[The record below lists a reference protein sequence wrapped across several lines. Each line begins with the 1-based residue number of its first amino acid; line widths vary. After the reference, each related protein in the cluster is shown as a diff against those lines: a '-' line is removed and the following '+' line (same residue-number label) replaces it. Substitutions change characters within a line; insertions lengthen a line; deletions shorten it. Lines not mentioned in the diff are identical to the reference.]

1 MPRFRRVQTITHDIG
16 STGQLVLAVSSADVR
31 LTAADGGRV
40 ELQATFEVSARDE
53 AEADARFEAS
63 KLNVLAAA
71 GRLEATEQGGARGI
85 GSAIGLMLSGRDV
98 DLSRVEGSAPPG
110 CRLEVRAVSGDVQAS
125 GFRGPQRFQTVSG
138 DLRLVETGGELDV
151 NSVSGDVSLRAV
163 EPATLKVNTVSGDLS
178 AEAPSFRRLDASA
191 VSGDLSVDGALDPAE
206 PHTAETVSGDFRL
219 ASGSGMTISV
229 RGLSSDVHSSLPHRV
244 EGSAD
249 RRRLIVGDGAA
260 SLAFSSMSGDL
271 SITHSRQATVAS
283 ARAVV
288 SDSASAAQPT
298 APSPDAGAARSQTEV
313 LAALERGEIDVD
325 EAMRRLGGE

>member
-1 MPRFRRVQTITHDIG
+1 
-16 STGQLVLAVSSADVR
+16 
-31 LTAADGGRV
+31 
-40 ELQATFEVSARDE
+40 
-53 AEADARFEAS
+53 
-63 KLNVLAAA
+63 
-71 GRLEATEQGGARGI
+71 
-85 GSAIGLMLSGRDV
+85 
-98 DLSRVEGSAPPG
+98 
-110 CRLEVRAVSGDVQAS
+110 
-125 GFRGPQRFQTVSG
+125 
-138 DLRLVETGGELDV
+138 
-151 NSVSGDVSLRAV
+151 
-163 EPATLKVNTVSGDLS
+163 
-178 AEAPSFRRLDASA
+178 
-191 VSGDLSVDGALDPAE
+191 
-206 PHTAETVSGDFRL
+206 
-219 ASGSGMTISV
+219 
-229 RGLSSDVHSSLPHRV
+229 HSSLPHRV

>member
-1 MPRFRRVQTITHDIG
+1 MPRFRRIQTITHDIG
-16 STGQLVLAVSSADVR
+16 PSGQLVLAVASADVR
-31 LTAADGGRV
+31 LTAAEGSTA
-40 ELQATFEVSARDE
+40 ELQATFEVRARDE
-53 AEADARFEAS
+53 AEADAFFESSQLLVSATT
-63 KLNVLAAA
+63 
-71 GRLEATEQGGARGI
+71 GRLEAVEDGSDRGLGAAVDRLLGGHNV
-85 GSAIGLMLSGRDV
+85 GLE
-98 DLSRVEGSAPPG
+98 RVEGTSPPT

-163 EPATLKVNTVSGDLS
+163 QPATLRVNTVSGDLS
-178 AEAPSFRRLDASA
+178 AEAPSFRRLDINA

-206 PHTAETVSGDFRL
+206 PHSAETVSGDFRL

-271 SITHSRQATVAS
+271 SVTGSRQATVAS
-283 ARAVV
+283 AKPVA
-288 SDSASAAQPT
+288 SDSAEMAQP
-298 APSPDAGAARSQTEV
+298 PPPIPDAAVARSQNEV